1 MRLNSALRFRFN
13 DIRFGPKTT
22 FVPNHEPVKETDIKK
37 LELFLQAKPNVL
49 VLTGAGISTESG
61 IPGND
66 DMIIVR
72 HQRVLGVVVAHC
84 LVFRKIF

>member
-1 MRLNSALRFRFN
+1 MIWFDSE
-13 DIRFGPKTT
+13 IPITKSM
-22 FVPNHEPVKETDIKK
+22 
-37 LELFLQAKPNVL
+37 ELFLQAKPKLL

-72 HQRVLGVVVAHC
+72 HQRVLLEIWCERV
-84 LVFRKIF
+84 